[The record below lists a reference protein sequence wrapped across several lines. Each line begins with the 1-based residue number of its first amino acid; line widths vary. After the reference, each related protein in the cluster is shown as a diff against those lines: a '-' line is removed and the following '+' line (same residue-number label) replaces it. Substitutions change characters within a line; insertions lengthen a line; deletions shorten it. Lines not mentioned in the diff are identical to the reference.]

1 VLNRAKQFFIFRL
14 LSALPYIIRNEFR
27 VVALGTVCQ
36 IRTCYGGIRGVRASE
51 FDFDLP
57 GDLIAQ
63 RPMEPRDCA
72 RLMVINRQTGSW
84 EHRIFADLPD
94 LLHHRDVLARN
105 ITQVV
110 PARLLGH
117 RADTGGKWEGLF
129 LRERPDETWEIL
141 AKTRGRPAIGE
152 HIIVGQDLHL
162 VLEARVEAGA
172 WIVRPQRNGI
182 DGQSTTALLERH
194 GHTPLPPYIRHGRET
209 ESDRF
214 AYQTIYAQRPGSAAA
229 PTAGLHFTHRVFDQL
244 VQKGIT
250 WVDLTLHIGVGT
262 FRPIEAEDLAEHTMH
277 AEWAELSAS
286 AAAVLEMKRREGG
299 RVVAVGTTSARTLE
313 AASAVEKR
321 PRAFSGETRLFIQPG
336 HVFSGIDALIT
347 NFHLPR
353 SSLLVLVSAFAGLEL
368 TRAAYAEAIRE
379 QYRFFSYGD
388 AMLII

>member
-1 VLNRAKQFFIFRL
+1 
-14 LSALPYIIRNEFR
+14 
-27 VVALGTVCQ
+27 
-36 IRTCYGGIRGVRASE
+36 VRASE

-63 RPMEPRDCA
+63 HPMEPRDRA

-94 LLHHRDVLARN
+94 LLHPRDVLARN

-117 RADTGGKWEGLF
+117 RAATGGKWEGLF
-129 LRERPDETWEIL
+129 LRERHDETWEIL
-141 AKTRGRPAIGE
+141 AKTRGRPTIGE

-162 VLEARVEAGA
+162 VLEARDEAGA
-172 WIVRPQRNGI
+172 WTVRPQRNGT
-182 DGQSTTALLERH
+182 DDQSTTALLQRH

-214 AYQTIYAQRPGSAAA
+214 TYQTIYAQRPGSAAA

-277 AEWAELSAS
+277 AEWAELSES
-286 AAAVLEMKRREGG
+286 AAAVLEMRRCEGG

-321 PRAFSGETRLFIQPG
+321 PRAFSGDTRLFIQPG
-336 HVFSGIDALIT
+336 HVFGGIDALIT

-368 TRAAYAEAIRE
+368 TRAAYSEAIRE